1 MRAAE
6 QDREDLRAARQSW
19 RKKQREWEPR
29 RLVFLDETGLNTK
42 MTRLY
47 GRSEVGQRCLA
58 AVPHGHWQTATFIAG
73 LRHDRLSAPWVVDAP
88 MDGSLFLTYVTQ
100 VLGPELQEGDMV
112 ICDNLA
118 SHKVQGVAEAI
129 AARGATL
136 HYLPAYS
143 PDLNP
148 IEMAFAKL
156 KALVRQAAAR
166 TYQELIAAVADA
178 LESFSAAQCL
188 NFLRHAQY
196 ASD

>member
-1 MRAAE
+1 
-6 QDREDLRAARQSW
+6 
-19 RKKQREWEPR
+19 
-29 RLVFLDETGLNTK
+29 

-47 GRSEVGQRCLA
+47 GRSPVGARCLA
-58 AVPHGHWQTATFIAG
+58 AVPHGHWQTATFIAA

-88 MDGSLFLTYVTQ
+88 MDGPLFLAYVTQ

-129 AARGATL
+129 ATHGATL

-166 TYQELIAAVADA
+166 TYEELIAATANA
-178 LESFSAAQCL
+178 LSSFSADQCL
-188 NFLRHAQY
+188 NFLRQAQY
-196 ASD
+196 AAN